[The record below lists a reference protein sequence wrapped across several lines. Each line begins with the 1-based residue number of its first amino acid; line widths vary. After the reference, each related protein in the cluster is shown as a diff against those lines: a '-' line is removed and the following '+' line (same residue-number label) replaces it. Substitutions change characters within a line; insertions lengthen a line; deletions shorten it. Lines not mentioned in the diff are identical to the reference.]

1 MSTIFR
7 EKSKV
12 LWPFGWTG
20 KSAHWITV
28 AALHGG
34 LFTPPQLSAYLRLSR
49 TQAFR
54 VIREMKA
61 RRIVAEETIE
71 NRTVCR
77 ITRPQIYRAV
87 GNRPRRPGRL
97 SNARQHAMRRLL
109 ALDFVIDHR
118 GLPWVSGEA
127 ELIGAF
133 EALGIARDVLP
144 MRRFGA
150 DNRGEAVRYFHYG
163 YPVALDGD
171 RARFLFA
178 DPGFLTGTPLRR
190 WGEVHGRLWETLR
203 AEGRSVEVLAAVR
216 SVRDLQR
223 ARGTLENW
231 SRPGRARGP
240 EEEGRVTRE
249 IERIER
255 AIIGGDAA
263 ALEAYG
269 DVQSALRRRTAL
281 RERRRVIRTPSV
293 IDGYRIWRSTR
304 LPAEWM

>member
-1 MSTIFR
+1 MSTSFR

-20 KSAHWITV
+20 KSARWITV

-34 LFTPPQLSAYLRLSR
+34 LFTPPQVSAFLRLSR
-49 TQAFR
+49 AHAFR
-54 VIREMKA
+54 VIREMKT
-61 RRIVAEETIE
+61 RRIVAVETIE

-87 GNRPRRPGRL
+87 GNRPRRSGRL
-97 SNARQHAMRRLL
+97 SNARQRVMRRLL

-118 GLPWVSGEA
+118 SLPWVSSEA
-127 ELIGAF
+127 ELVGAF
-133 EALGIARDVLP
+133 EALGIARDILP
-144 MRRFGA
+144 GRRVRA
-150 DNRGEAVRYFHYG
+150 SNRSEAVRYFHYG

-178 DPGFLTGTPLRR
+178 DPGFLTGSALRR
-190 WGEVHGRLWETLR
+190 WGELHGPLWETLR
-203 AEGRSVEVLAAVR
+203 AGGRSVEVLAAVR

-223 ARGTLENW
+223 ARGTLRNW
-231 SRPGRARGP
+231 SHPGRARGP
-240 EEEGRVTRE
+240 EEESRLTRE

-281 RERRRVIRTPSV
+281 RERRRLVRTPSV
-293 IDGYRIWRSTR
+293 IDGYEIWRSTR

>member
-1 MSTIFR
+1 MSTLFR
-7 EKSKV
+7 KKAKV
-12 LWPFGWTG
+12 LLPFGWTG
-20 KSAHWITV
+20 KFAHWITV

-34 LFTPPQLSAYLRLSR
+34 VFTPPQVSAYLRLSR
-49 TQAFR
+49 AQAFR
-54 VIREMKA
+54 LIREMKA
-61 RRIVAEETIE
+61 RRIVVAETFE

-87 GNRPRRPGRL
+87 GCRPRRAGRL

-109 ALDFVIDHR
+109 TLDFVIDHR
-118 GLPWVSGEA
+118 DLPWVSSEA

-133 EALGIARDVLP
+133 EALGIARDILP
-144 MRRFGA
+144 SRRFGA
-150 DNRGEAVRYFHYG
+150 RKGDAGVRYFPYG

-171 RARFLFA
+171 RVRFLFV
-178 DPGFLTGTPLRR
+178 DPGFLTGGSLRQ
-190 WGEVHGRLWETLR
+190 WGKVHGRLWEALR
-203 AEGRSVEVLAAVR
+203 AEGRRVEIRAAVR

-223 ARGTLENW
+223 ARATLENW
-231 SRPGRARGP
+231 SRPTRARGP
-240 EEEGRVTRE
+240 EEESRVTRG

-255 AIIGGDAA
+255 AIREGDAA

-269 DVQSALRRRTAL
+269 DVRSALRRRTAL
-281 RERRRVIRTPSV
+281 RERRRLLRMPSM